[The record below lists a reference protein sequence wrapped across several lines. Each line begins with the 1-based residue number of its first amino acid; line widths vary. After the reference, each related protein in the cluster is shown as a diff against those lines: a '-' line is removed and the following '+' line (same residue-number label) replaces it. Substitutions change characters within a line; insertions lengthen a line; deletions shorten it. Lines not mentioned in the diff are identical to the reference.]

1 MGADLQVSGYRCRG
15 TGIVL
20 QAPGY
25 WRRLP
30 RATRTCKCRRSPRLV
45 SGELCLLHR
54 DAVTAIRLPP
64 GGPDLVG
71 DRPVDDVVDR
81 LDLRSALD
89 RLVAEHP
96 AVHVTVDG
104 PPDPVAGTFSR
115 LRVDLLMVSCA
126 DGSSVHVPLVAVVE
140 VRLAD
145 GP

>member
-15 TGIVL
+15 AGIVL

-45 SGELCLLHR
+45 SGELCLLRR

-89 RLVAEHP
+89 RLVAEQP

-104 PPDPVAGTFSR
+104 SPDPVAGTFSR
-115 LRVDLLMVSCA
+115 LGVDLLMVSCT

>member
-1 MGADLQVSGYRCRG
+1 MSGYRCRG
-15 TGIVL
+15 AGIVL

-45 SGELCLLHR
+45 SGELCLLRR

-71 DRPVDDVVDR
+71 DRPVDDVADR

-89 RLVAEHP
+89 RLVAEQP

-104 PPDPVAGTFSR
+104 SPDPVAGTFSR
-115 LRVDLLMVSCA
+115 LGVDLLMVSCT

-140 VRLAD
+140 VRLAN

>member
-1 MGADLQVSGYRCRG
+1 MSGYRCRG
-15 TGIVL
+15 AGIVL

-45 SGELCLLHR
+45 SGELCLLRR

-89 RLVAEHP
+89 RLVAEQP

-104 PPDPVAGTFSR
+104 SPDPVAGTFSR
-115 LRVDLLMVSCA
+115 LGVDLLMVSCT